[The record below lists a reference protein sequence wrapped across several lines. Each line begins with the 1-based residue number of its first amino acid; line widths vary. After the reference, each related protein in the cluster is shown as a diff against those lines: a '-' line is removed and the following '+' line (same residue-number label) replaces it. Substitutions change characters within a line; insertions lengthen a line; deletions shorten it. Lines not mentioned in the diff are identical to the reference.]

1 MDIRHLLE
9 TPDLWNKM
17 LTIAIAAFVA
27 IVGVLQWTLS
37 IRKFRYDLYNR
48 RLDIYVSVVVFYR
61 RLIGDLK
68 DTNPTTQEIRD
79 KFFSSMLEAQFL
91 FDRRSGIY
99 ELLAELD
106 YRSFNMIYLKSP
118 DERPAFE
125 GEYMV
130 KQSTTF
136 TSDLN
141 WINDAMPKLA
151 IRMAPYLTFGDSWYA
166 RLIGKGKAKQAS
178 KLQQQTGEIYARL
191 RTRHLEKKHS

>member
-106 YRSFNMIYLKSP
+106 YRSFNMVYQKSP

-130 KQSTTF
+130 KQYATF
-136 TSDLN
+136 MNDLD

-151 IRMAPYLTFGDSWYA
+151 IRVAPYLTFGDSWYA
-166 RLIGKGKAKQAS
+166 RLIGKSKAKQAA
-178 KLQQQTGEIYARL
+178 KLQRQTGEIYARL
-191 RTRHLEKKHS
+191 RTRHLEEKDS